1 MNLSFNLRKLHR
13 SPHSIVVVRGAGDLA
28 TGIIVRLKKAGFC
41 VIALECE
48 CPTSIRRT
56 VSLSEAVYDGEKEVE
71 GIKAVLVHNFSD
83 AISLSSIRGV
93 VPLLVDE
100 NAQSVRRIR
109 PLVLVDAIMAKRNLG
124 TTINDAKVVIGVG
137 PGFTASVDCHAFI
150 ETMRGHYLGGV
161 IKNGSAEPNTGI
173 PGLVGGFASERVIH
187 SPTSGIIKGITNIG
201 ESVEKDSVIA
211 LVDDVEVKSPI
222 SGTLRGLIRS
232 GLFVKEGMKI
242 ADVDP
247 RNVREYI
254 TTCSDKAK
262 AIAGG
267 VLEAVLSSIPWTIV
281 ESEGDREV

>member
-100 NAQSVRRIR
+100 NAQSVHRIR

-124 TTINDAKVVIGVG
+124 TTINDAKVVI
-137 PGFTASVDCHAFI
+137 
-150 ETMRGHYLGGV
+150 L
-161 IKNGSAEPNTGI
+161 IKICS
-173 PGLVGGFASERVIH
+173 
-187 SPTSGIIKGITNIG
+187 
-201 ESVEKDSVIA
+201 
-211 LVDDVEVKSPI
+211 I
-222 SGTLRGLIRS
+222 S
-232 GLFVKEGMKI
+232 
-242 ADVDP
+242 
-247 RNVREYI
+247 
-254 TTCSDKAK
+254 
-262 AIAGG
+262 
-267 VLEAVLSSIPWTIV
+267 
-281 ESEGDREV
+281 